1 MDGYQLAERIRQRLP
16 DSHCRLVA
24 LSGYGQEH
32 DYARSKQAGFV
43 EHLVKPVDLAT
54 LLRVVDA

>member
-1 MDGYQLAERIRQRLP
+1 VPGR
-16 DSHCRLVA
+16 HCRLVA

-32 DYARSKQAGFV
+32 DFVRSKQAGFV
-43 EHLVKPVDLAT
+43 EHLVKPVDLAK